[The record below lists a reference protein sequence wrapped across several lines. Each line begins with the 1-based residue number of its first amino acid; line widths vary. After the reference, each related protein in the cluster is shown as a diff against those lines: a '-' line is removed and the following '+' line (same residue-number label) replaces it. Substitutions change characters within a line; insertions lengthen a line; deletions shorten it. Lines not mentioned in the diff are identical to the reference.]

1 MLINGDILIKKNHRI
16 WFYRN
21 ETKKQEIDFLIQTD
35 GKPIPIEV
43 KSGNTKATSLNSIMK
58 NSPGISIAYKLID
71 GNIWEFKNK
80 ILSIP
85 LYMAMFL

>member
-21 ETKKQEIDFLIQTD
+21 ETKKKEIDFLIQTD
-35 GKPIPIEV
+35 GNPIPIEV

-58 NSPGISIAYKLID
+58 NSLGIPIAYKLID
-71 GNIWEFKNK
+71 GNIGEFKNK